1 MSKLLHTER
10 CPRCAERGGDRSGNN
25 LAVYDDGHSYCYA
38 CGYTVR
44 SSLVEQHVASLTKQ
58 VKETTYFTDS
68 GVMQPQGMAWLKQ
81 YGLTNK
87 EVADNYFW
95 DDRGYCVFEGGM
107 YQNARNFNQS
117 GAKYI
122 TKGQVKGNEALFAN
136 VDNAELLSS
145 CVIVE
150 DAISAIKVSRVCS
163 AVPLHNAV
171 VPTEL
176 LVRLCKCYSTLYIWL
191 DKDKAKEALIE
202 AKKARPFFD
211 KVKVIWS
218 DLDPKCYNEKQI
230 KEFII
235 GN

>member
-1 MSKLLHTER
+1 MSKLLHTTR
-10 CPRCAERGGDRSGNN
+10 CPRCASRGGDRSGNN
-25 LAVYDDGHSYCYA
+25 LAVYDDGHEYCYA
-38 CGYTVR
+38 CGFVKKP
-44 SSLVEQHVASLTKQ
+44 SLVEQHKSKQ
-58 VKETTYFTDS
+58 DTPVDSKPNWFVKGDMKPE
-68 GVMQPQGMAWLKQ
+68 GMAWLKH

-87 EVADNYFW
+87 EVEDNYFW
-95 DDRGYCVFEGGM
+95 DDKGYCVFNGGT
-107 YQNARNFNQS
+107 YQNGRNFNQS

-122 TKGQVKGNEALFAN
+122 TKGTVKGNEALFVN

-176 LVRLCKCYSTLYIWL
+176 LLRLYKQFTTLYIWL

-202 AKKARPFFD
+202 AKKAKPYFD
-211 KVKVIWS
+211 KVKVVWS
-218 DLDPKCYNEKQI
+218 DLDPKCYTEKEI
-230 KEFII
+230 KEYL
-235 GN
+235 NE